1 VQIAQGVVSAYTGS
15 SKTVTLAFDPA
26 IFTMAASD
34 NIAFFPG
41 VNVRYVSE
49 DKTAADTLEL
59 FAEALKQDT
68 GQLDDGSFAADGKTG
83 FSLSATGLDAIVKM
97 KALLDGTPS
106 GEIATDADPRTTTA
120 FETTL
125 TEATDDHYNGAFIVF
140 YSGALAGQSRKIDDY
155 DGTTKVVTV
164 ATEFT
169 EAPAVGDDFLI
180 IGRSE

>member
-1 VQIAQGVVSAYTGS
+1 MTADAYDALYHASDGRVRANTTHISGTAQTGS
-15 SKTVTLAFDPA
+15 DVGA
-26 IFTMAASD
+26 
-34 NIAFFPG
+34 
-41 VNVRYVSE
+41 
-49 DKTAADTLEL
+49 
-59 FAEALKQDT
+59 
-68 GQLDDGSFAADGKTG
+68 KTG
-83 FSLSATGLDAIVKM
+83 FKLAADGLDAIVKM

-125 TEATDDHYNGAFIVF
+125 AEATDDHYNGAFIVF
-140 YSGALAGQSRKIDDY
+140 YSGALIGQSRKISDY

-164 ATEFT
+164 ATAFT